1 MSRPFLKMN
10 GLGNDFVVIE
20 TRSAPFVPTAAQV
33 RAIANRAGGVGCD
46 QLIVIEAA
54 EGADARAR
62 FWNADGEEVGACG
75 NGTRCVGWL
84 LMQASGKDEAVIE
97 TRAGRLTA
105 SRAGE
110 RLVTVD
116 MGQPGLDWREIPLAA
131 AHDTVALPLAL
142 YDHADLMAPPG
153 CVSMGNPHVVFF
165 VPDAEDAPVREAGPV
180 VERHPL
186 FPEHVNVGFAQIK
199 APDRIRLRV
208 WERGAGLT
216 RACGTGACAAL
227 VAAARRG
234 LTGRHATLEL
244 DGGELFIEWRQDGP
258 KSRGRGPVAAGC
270 RLRALRPRRHRDPDR
285 PARAGRRRRALG
297 VPRRA
302 RGGSGPRGRRA
313 GCAMAPAQRRGDRG
327 ALGAEVAIH
336 RAGLERLAISGARA
350 FDADIAVAPGVEALV
365 PPARGLS
372 LRP

>member
-1 MSRPFLKMN
+1 MSAAMSRPFLKMN
-10 GLGNDFVVIE
+10 GLGNDFVVVE
-20 TRSAPFVPTAAQV
+20 TRSAPFAPTAEQV
-33 RAIANRAGGVGCD
+33 RAIADRRTGVGCD
-46 QLIVIEAA
+46 QLIVLETAQD
-54 EGADARAR
+54 ADARVR

-105 SRAGE
+105 TRAGE

-131 AHDTVALPLAL
+131 EHDTVALPLAL

-165 VPDAEDAPVREAGPV
+165 VPDAEAAPVAEAGPA

-216 RACGTGACAAL
+216 KACGTGACAAL
-227 VAAARRG
+227 VAASRRG
-234 LTGRHATLEL
+234 LVDRRAILEL
-244 DGGELFIEWRQDGP
+244 DGGELTIEWRPEDDQVIMTG
-258 KSRGRGPVAAGC
+258 
-270 RLRALRPRRHRDPDR
+270 
-285 PARAGRRRRALG
+285 
-297 VPRRA
+297 
-302 RGGSGPRGRRA
+302 
-313 GCAMAPAQRRGDRG
+313 PAQLDF
-327 ALGAEVAIH
+327 
-336 RAGLERLAISGARA
+336 AGTL
-350 FDADIAVAPGVEALV
+350 P
-365 PPARGLS
+365 
-372 LRP
+372 